1 MRIMLSAGL
10 SVRDHEFTNRG
21 AARGADHFQE
31 YRVSLNY
38 LSPHFSRG
46 VDREVPWEFLRF
58 SKILID
64 MHIHG
69 KIYQGCCV
77 FKHVMKPI
85 TSDLHNCGYRI

>member
-21 AARGADHFQE
+21 AARGDGHFQE

-46 VDREVPWEFLRF
+46 VERCPGIFKNIDRHAYPWQNIPGML
-58 SKILID
+58 
-64 MHIHG
+64 
-69 KIYQGCCV
+69 CV
-77 FKHVMKPI
+77 
-85 TSDLHNCGYRI
+85 

>member
-21 AARGADHFQE
+21 AARGAGHFQE
-31 YRVSLNY
+31 YRVSLIC
-38 LSPHFSRG
+38 LLTFREEWRG
-46 VDREVPWEFLRF
+46 ALGF

-77 FKHVMKPI
+77 FKHVMKPM